1 MPGLVREEEQ
11 PFKTIEVEELHP
23 TFGAEIKGVDFE
35 DVSEGQFSEIMAA
48 MAKYGVCVFRKT
60 GLTDA
65 AHVSFSRRFGELDT
79 VKRYMP
85 PGRKPRYGF
94 FELFDAGNV
103 STDEPSSHT
112 TPDTPGD
119 TTNDTSSNGNG
130 SNGNG
135 SAAAPVPLD
144 PSSLRAHTNRGNGLF
159 HADSSFN
166 PRRASYSLLRA
177 HQLPPPGTGADTLF
191 ADSRTAAEELA
202 EELRVFLAAGAVAGE
217 VGEEGGGGGGLVGA
231 HSIAHSRK
239 LGSPQFFADLDPT
252 ASPMVRHRIL
262 QRHGPSGR
270 MNLYVG
276 AHLHHI
282 EEAPERNAKQHHCK
296 EIPDSWGLVQQLN
309 AHATQDKYVISVPW
323 NDPGDLVVWDNRAVL
338 HRVGAGSFEGKFIR
352 DLRRTTVHDDSPT
365 AWGLNAVGEAFPASL
380 TPAFNAPKVGNG
392 DVR

>member
-1 MPGLVREEEQ
+1 MPGLVREEQ
-11 PFKTIEVEELHP
+11 PFETIEVTELHP
-23 TFGAEIKGVDFE
+23 TFGAEVKGVDFE
-35 DVSEGQFSEIMAA
+35 DVSEEQFSEIMAA

-79 VKRYMP
+79 VKRYML

-103 STDEPSSHT
+103 STDVPSSHT
-112 TPDTPGD
+112 SPDDGRD
-119 TTNDTSSNGNG
+119 GYNGNE
-130 SNGNG
+130 
-135 SAAAPVPLD
+135 APVPLD

-177 HQLPPPGTGADTLF
+177 HTLPPPGTGADTLF
-191 ADSRTAAEELA
+191 ADSRTAAEDL
-202 EELRVFLAAGAVAGE
+202 EEDLRAFLAAGVDE
-217 VGEEGGGGGGLVGA
+217 GEEGVRGGLVGA

-239 LGSPQFFADLDPT
+239 LGSPEFFADLDPT
-252 ASPMVRHRIL
+252 ASPMIRHRIL
-262 QRHGPSGR
+262 QQHGPSGR
-270 MNLYVG
+270 LNLYVG
-276 AHLHHI
+276 AHLHHV
-282 EEAPERNAKQHHCK
+282 EEGPNDLKTPGSQPTNK
-296 EIPDSWGLVQQLN
+296 EIPNSWALVQQLN

-323 NDPGDLVVWDNRAVL
+323 NDPGDLVIWDNRAVL
-338 HRVGAGSFEGKFIR
+338 HRVGEGSFEGKFIR

-380 TPAFNAPKVGNG
+380 TPAFSAPKEGNG